1 MAEERVY
8 RRRPEFVAAN
18 VGDEMAV
25 LNLAHGTYLG
35 FNTTA
40 AQIWRLLGEPRTL
53 EGLCRAMTRDFDV
66 DAERCRREIAELL
79 DKLVAAGMIEAD
91 DGPVA

>member
-1 MAEERVY
+1 MPEERVY

-25 LNLAHGTYLG
+25 LDLAHGTYLG

-40 AQIWRLLGEPRTL
+40 AQVWRLLSEPRTL
-53 EGLCRAMTRDFDV
+53 EGLCQAMTQDFDV

-79 DKLVAAGMIEAD
+79 DKLVADGMIEAG